1 MSEPLEPPP
10 MDAREALLKIVNGYM
25 LSQCVYVAAKLGV
38 ADFLRQ
44 GPKTPAELA
53 AATGVHSE
61 SLFRVLRTLA
71 SAGIFSESELGQFE
85 LTPMA
90 QFLCR
95 DTPGSARG
103 WTIMRGEEFL
113 WQPWGN
119 ILHAVKTGQSAFPDV
134 FKMDWPEYFS
144 QNPGASE
151 IFDDAMR
158 SISAQKYAAAA
169 TAYDFSGI
177 GTIADIG
184 GGNGGL
190 ITAIL
195 EANPAMRGILAD
207 LPHVIDGARHHIDAA
222 GLTSRCDCVS
232 IDMFEDVP
240 KGADAY
246 IMANVIHDW
255 DDARSITIL
264 RNCRQALQPDGR
276 MLLVEMV
283 LSGRNEPHL
292 SKLVDIE
299 MLVMTDGGKE
309 RSENEFRELYEASDL
324 QLTNVVPTD
333 SPWSVI
339 EGVAS

>member
-134 FKMDWPEYFS
+134 FKMDWPNIFPKPPVRRKYSTTRCDRFQPRNTPRPPPPMIS
-144 QNPGASE
+144 PGLA
-151 IFDDAMR
+151 R
-158 SISAQKYAAAA
+158 S
-169 TAYDFSGI
+169 
-177 GTIADIG
+177 
-184 GGNGGL
+184 
-190 ITAIL
+190 
-195 EANPAMRGILAD
+195 PILA
-207 LPHVIDGARHHIDAA
+207 G
-222 GLTSRCDCVS
+222 G
-232 IDMFEDVP
+232 
-240 KGADAY
+240 
-246 IMANVIHDW
+246 MAV
-255 DDARSITIL
+255 
-264 RNCRQALQPDGR
+264 
-276 MLLVEMV
+276 
-283 LSGRNEPHL
+283 
-292 SKLVDIE
+292 
-299 MLVMTDGGKE
+299 
-309 RSENEFRELYEASDL
+309 
-324 QLTNVVPTD
+324 
-333 SPWSVI
+333 
-339 EGVAS
+339 

>member
-119 ILHAVKTGQSAFPDV
+119 ILHAVKTGQEAVNKSPF
-134 FKMDWPEYFS
+134 
-144 QNPGASE
+144 GALLNQLLGDNRACRNDPLLAICPS
-151 IFDDAMR
+151 
-158 SISAQKYAAAA
+158 
-169 TAYDFSGI
+169 TASSTFYVRWI
-177 GTIADIG
+177 WNI
-184 GGNGGL
+184 
-190 ITAIL
+190 
-195 EANPAMRGILAD
+195 
-207 LPHVIDGARHHIDAA
+207 
-222 GLTSRCDCVS
+222 
-232 IDMFEDVP
+232 
-240 KGADAY
+240 
-246 IMANVIHDW
+246 
-255 DDARSITIL
+255 
-264 RNCRQALQPDGR
+264 
-276 MLLVEMV
+276 
-283 LSGRNEPHL
+283 
-292 SKLVDIE
+292 
-299 MLVMTDGGKE
+299 
-309 RSENEFRELYEASDL
+309 
-324 QLTNVVPTD
+324 
-333 SPWSVI
+333 
-339 EGVAS
+339 